1 MNKKFIAKNNDV
13 NRSLFKYLVNML
25 DNVPVS
31 RIEKLFREKDV
42 KLNNKRTNDKQY
54 KLQLGDEILV
64 YGLKDIE
71 KEQTHFESDI
81 NFKVIYEDKN
91 LLIVDKAANIAMH
104 SEPNSLNDQV
114 LKYLNYKKNLFIYSI
129 INWAYR

>member
-104 SEPNSLNDQV
+104 SEMI
-114 LKYLNYKKNLFIYSI
+114 KF
-129 INWAYR
+129 

>member
-42 KLNNKRTNDKQY
+42 KLNNKRTNDKQ
-54 KLQLGDEILV
+54 
-64 YGLKDIE
+64 
-71 KEQTHFESDI
+71 
-81 NFKVIYEDKN
+81 
-91 LLIVDKAANIAMH
+91 
-104 SEPNSLNDQV
+104 
-114 LKYLNYKKNLFIYSI
+114 
-129 INWAYR
+129 